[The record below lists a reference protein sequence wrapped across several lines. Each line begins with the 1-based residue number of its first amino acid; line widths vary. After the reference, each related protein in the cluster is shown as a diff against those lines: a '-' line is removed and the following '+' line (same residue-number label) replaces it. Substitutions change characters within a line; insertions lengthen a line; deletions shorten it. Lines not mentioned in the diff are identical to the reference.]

1 MQLGADSAVG
11 RVDSVSKDTATS
23 FKLTMAAEEGT
34 SPSANKAS
42 TDTAT
47 SSVMVRIIWT
57 YFFFN
62 Y

>member
-34 SPSANKAS
+34 SPSANEVS

-47 SSVMVRIIWT
+47 SSVMVRII
-57 YFFFN
+57 
-62 Y
+62 